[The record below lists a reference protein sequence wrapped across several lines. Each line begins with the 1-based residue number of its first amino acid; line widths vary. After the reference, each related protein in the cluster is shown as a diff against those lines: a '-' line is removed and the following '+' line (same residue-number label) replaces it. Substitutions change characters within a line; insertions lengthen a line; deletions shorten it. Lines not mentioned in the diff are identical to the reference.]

1 MAAENNNHKT
11 LIGQVEDHLRRQI
24 RDGELSV
31 GSKLPSMRH
40 LSQTMGCSLGIVQMA
55 INTLTAEGYL
65 RSLPRQGVF
74 VAEPPNRKRDIALVL
89 PSVSLEPMGAI
100 IRGVRKGLVGT
111 DLHLLIQASDNDFD
125 DQVHLLDHLDKDYLA
140 GVIICPPTANE
151 YVKPLQKF
159 ASSGIPCVQA
169 TFRLDGLDMNTVCWD
184 GFESGRMAA
193 QHIISKGHTKIG
205 LVGFNSDSRTAKD
218 VLDGLDSVF
227 KTKGFSAASLPHCNI
242 DQLKL
247 DADQPWMN
255 SERSCIKFLA
265 EHTDLTAVI
274 ASGHYLALGAYRAA
288 NALDIKIPD
297 RLSVLSM
304 GSDIQAFT
312 LIDPPVSIVDNRLES
327 VCERAMMRLLQI
339 IEGDRGPSTTI
350 QIPPQLIERGSV
362 KSI

>member
-1 MAAENNNHKT
+1 MAAENNDHQT
-11 LIGQVEDHLRRQI
+11 LIGQVEDHLRKQI
-24 RDGELSV
+24 NDGELAV
-31 GSKLPSMRH
+31 GSKLPSMRQ
-40 LSQTMGCSLGIVQMA
+40 LSNTMGCSLGIVQMA
-55 INTLTAEGYL
+55 INTLSAEGYL

-89 PSVSLEPMGAI
+89 PSVSLEPMGGI
-100 IRGVRKGLVGT
+100 IRGVRRGLAGT

-159 ASSGIPCVQA
+159 VSRGIPCVQA

-193 QHIISKGHTKIG
+193 QHVLGKRHTKIG

-218 VLDGLDSVF
+218 VLDGLNSAF
-227 KTKGFSAASLPHCNI
+227 KTQGFSTESLPHCQI

-247 DADQPWMN
+247 DADTPWMN
-255 SERSCIKFLA
+255 SERSCNEFLA
-265 EHTDLTAVI
+265 VNKDLTAVI

-288 NALDIKIPD
+288 NTLGISIPD
-297 RLSVLSM
+297 QLSVLSM

-312 LIDPPVSIVDNRLES
+312 LIDPPVTIVDIGLES
-327 VCERAMMRLLQI
+327 VCERAMMRLRQI

-350 QIPPQLIERGSV
+350 QIPPHLIERGSV
-362 KSI
+362 KAI